1 MWDYF
6 TKKGL
11 LVNLSENIFYKLH
24 DSNLIIKEIWETY
37 SKLNIKNEKH
47 RIII

>member
-11 LVNLSENIFYKLH
+11 LVNLSENNFYKLH
-24 DSNLIIKEIWETY
+24 DSNSIIGDIWKTY
-37 SKLNIKNEKH
+37 SNLNTKNENP
-47 RIII
+47 RIIV